1 MGNRYRVRFE
11 YADAMSRWQWRKQEC
26 EVYAKDP
33 GEARRKCMDLYGLGV
48 DCEYRITGVE
58 IVK

>member
-11 YADAMSRWQWRKQEC
+11 YADAMSRWQWREQEC

-33 GEARRKCMDLYGLGV
+33 GEAMRKCFDLYGLEIECV
-48 DCEYRITGVE
+48 CRIIAVE
-58 IVK
+58 KMN